1 MGLLLI
7 TILPS
12 ILIITYFVKADQF
25 PEPQD
30 KIFKT
35 FFWGLVIC
43 IPAYIGNTILFEA
56 YRQLGISSILASSF
70 FGPAIVE
77 EGLKFLVFLNIVYK
91 FKDFDE
97 PLDGIVYGVCVS
109 LGFATLENLYY
120 VYLRGGFYD
129 SYSVAA
135 LRAFTAIPAH
145 AIFGAVMG
153 MNFAHYKFSKIKD
166 KSYLTL
172 ALLIPGLLH
181 GLYNFLV
188 QTEFYYAL
196 LLVACGALYVLKKYK
211 DEKKLQKIK

>member
-1 MGLLLI
+1 MGLLLV
-7 TILPS
+7 TIVPS

-25 PEPQD
+25 PEPKD

-35 FFWGLVIC
+35 FVWGLVIC
-43 IPAYIGNTILFEA
+43 IPAYVGNTILFEA
-56 YRQLGISSILASSF
+56 YRQLGVSSILASSF

-77 EGLKFLVFLNIVYK
+77 EGLKFLVILNIVYK

-97 PLDGIVYGVCVS
+97 PIDGIVYGVCVS

-129 SYSVAA
+129 SYAVAA
-135 LRAFTAIPAH
+135 LRAFTAVPAH

-153 MNFAHYKFSKIKD
+153 MNFSHYKFKKEKD

-172 ALLIPGLLH
+172 ALIVPGLLH
-181 GLYNFLV
+181 GLYNFLI
-188 QTEFYYAL
+188 QTEFLYGLAL
-196 LLVACGALYVLKKYK
+196 VGIGAFYVLKKYN
-211 DEKKLQKIK
+211 DEKKLQRLK